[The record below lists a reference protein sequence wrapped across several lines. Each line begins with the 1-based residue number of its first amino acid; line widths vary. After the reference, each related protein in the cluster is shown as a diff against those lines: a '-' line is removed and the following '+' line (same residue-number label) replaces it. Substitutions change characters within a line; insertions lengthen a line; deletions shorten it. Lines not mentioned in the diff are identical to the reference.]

1 MVKNSRSRIRRG
13 LVLILVLIV
22 IMMLSLG
29 AYSFTHLMLAHHEAA
44 AHTGRQAQ
52 ARSLVDSGVT
62 AAQLFLAQTPD
73 EQKSQGGI
81 YDSADHFRAV
91 IVLPDGSW
99 KERGVFSVVSPKAD
113 SDGTVS

>member
-1 MVKNSRSRIRRG
+1 MTGLTQTKMLTQRRRGAEKQRLVVFAFLCASAPLREISFPRKRRG

-44 AHTGRQAQ
+44 IHTGKQAQ

-62 AAQLFLAQTPD
+62 AAQLFLAQTTD
-73 EQKSQGGI
+73 EQ
-81 YDSADHFRAV
+81 A
-91 IVLPDGSW
+91 
-99 KERGVFSVVSPKAD
+99 
-113 SDGTVS
+113 